1 VGRDAGHH
9 PKDHRDNDDRGD
21 DHDGGRPHADTGQL
35 MSQLWWYVARA
46 SGIVAWAMLTASVLW
61 GLMLSTKVR
70 PPRVRPAWTLDMHRF
85 LGGVATIF
93 TGLHISSIFLDSY
106 VHFGPAEI
114 LVPFASSWKP
124 AAVALGVLALYLLIA
139 VEATSLA
146 KRRLPHRVWRRVHV
160 LSMPLFAL
168 ATMHFVTAGTD
179 AHGMLVLSGVLGVTL
194 AVIAM
199 IAIRVRQAVA
209 ATATP
214 ARKLVAASR

>member
-1 VGRDAGHH
+1 
-9 PKDHRDNDDRGD
+9 
-21 DHDGGRPHADTGQL
+21 

-70 PPRVRPAWTLDMHRF
+70 PPRVRPAWTLDLHRF

-93 TGLHISSIFLDSY
+93 TGLHLVSIFLDSY
-106 VHFGPAEI
+106 VHFGPADF
-114 LVPFASSWKP
+114 LLPFASSWKP
-124 AAVALGVLALYLLIA
+124 AAVALGVLALYLLVA

-146 KRRLPHRVWRRVHV
+146 KRRLPRRVWRRVHV
-160 LSMPLFAL
+160 LSMPLFVL

-194 AVIAM
+194 VVVTM

-209 ATATP
+209 ATETP
-214 ARKLVAASR
+214 AREVVAASRL

>member
-1 VGRDAGHH
+1 
-9 PKDHRDNDDRGD
+9 
-21 DHDGGRPHADTGQL
+21 

-46 SGIVAWAMLTASVLW
+46 SGIIAWALLTASVLW

-70 PPRVRPAWTLDMHRF
+70 PPRVRPAWTLDLHRF

-93 TGLHISSIFLDSY
+93 TGLHLTSIFLDSY
-106 VHFGPAEI
+106 VHFGPADF

-124 AAVALGVLALYLLIA
+124 AAVAFGVLALYLLIA

-146 KRRLPHRVWRRVHV
+146 KRRLPHRVWRRVHF
-160 LSMPLFAL
+160 LSMPLFAV
-168 ATMHFVTAGTD
+168 ATLHFVTAGTD

-194 AVIAM
+194 LVIAM

-214 ARKLVAASR
+214 ARERVAASG